1 MEITSL
7 RRSLALG
14 YSSPDCVLAISRFD
28 EIHFSKGVV
37 AMSMLKDFRDF
48 IGKGNAIDLAVGVI
62 IGSAIGTIL
71 KSFVDELV
79 IPLTGLVSK
88 VDFSNMYFVLKG
100 TVPDGVPLAEAR
112 KVAGVVVLGYGQFV
126 TVLINTL
133 ILAFAVFLVVR
144 SINKVKD
151 RMSKEEAAKPAAP
164 PAPTAEVVLLGE
176 IRDLLK
182 KA

>member
-1 MEITSL
+1 MAS
-7 RRSLALG
+7 
-14 YSSPDCVLAISRFD
+14 VLT
-28 EIHFSKGVV
+28 
-37 AMSMLKDFRDF
+37 DFRNF
-48 IGKGNAIDLAVGVI
+48 IGKGNAVDLAVGLI

-100 TVPDGVPLAEAR
+100 DIPEGTPLAEAR
-112 KVAGVVVLGYGQFV
+112 KAAGVVALGYGQFV
-126 TVLINTL
+126 TVLLNTL

-144 SINKVKD
+144 SINKLKAALE
-151 RMSKEEAAKPAAP
+151 REEKAALAPAPATPPAP
-164 PAPTAEVVLLGE
+164 PADVVLLTE

-182 KA
+182 AQRA